1 MKVPK
6 CVILKPNGSDTA
18 IERINYRTDSEERDC
33 IPCIIII
40 IGSGPAGLS
49 AAIYSQRACLD
60 TIVIEKNGISG
71 GQVLNTWEVDNY
83 PGFPGVTGF
92 ELSRQFREH
101 ANKLGARVVQ
111 DEVVQVELSGNVKKV
126 VCEEETYEARCVI
139 LASGAHHRT
148 LEVPGEEELRGA
160 GVSYC
165 ATCDGAF
172 FRGRTV
178 AVVGGGDAAL
188 EDAIFLARMC
198 EKVYI
203 VHRRDKLRGAK
214 RLQERL
220 QALENIEFVWNSETA
235 AIEGNGQVEALRLR
249 QTKTGEEKRL
259 DVDGVFIAVGI
270 APESELYAGQLELD
284 EQGYIRADESGQTSV
299 PGVFAAG
306 DVRTKALRQILTAA
320 SDGANCVASA
330 ERYLQA

>member
-1 MKVPK
+1 MY
-6 CVILKPNGSDTA
+6 D
-18 IERINYRTDSEERDC
+18 
-33 IPCIIII
+33 III

-49 AAIYSQRACLD
+49 AAIYAQRACLD

-220 QALENIEFVWNSETA
+220 QALENIEFVWNSETV
-235 AIEGNGQVEALRLR
+235 AIEGNAQVEALRLR

-270 APESELYAGQLELD
+270 APERELYAGQLELD

>member
-1 MKVPK
+1 MY
-6 CVILKPNGSDTA
+6 D
-18 IERINYRTDSEERDC
+18 
-33 IPCIIII
+33 III

-49 AAIYSQRACLD
+49 AAIYAQRACLD

-111 DEVVQVELSGNVKKV
+111 DEVMQVELSGNVKKV

-249 QTKTGEEKRL
+249 QTQTGEERRL

>member
-1 MKVPK
+1 MY
-6 CVILKPNGSDTA
+6 D
-18 IERINYRTDSEERDC
+18 
-33 IPCIIII
+33 III

-49 AAIYSQRACLD
+49 AAIYAQRACLD

-148 LEVPGEEELRGA
+148 LEVPGEEELSGA

-235 AIEGNGQVEALRLR
+235 AIEGNAQVEALRLR
-249 QTKTGEEKRL
+249 QTKTGEERRL

>member
-1 MKVPK
+1 MY
-6 CVILKPNGSDTA
+6 D
-18 IERINYRTDSEERDC
+18 
-33 IPCIIII
+33 III

-49 AAIYSQRACLD
+49 AAIYAQRACLD

-220 QALENIEFVWNSETA
+220 QALENIEFVWNSETV
-235 AIEGNGQVEALRLR
+235 AIEGNAQVEALRLR
-249 QTKTGEEKRL
+249 QTQTGEEKRL

-284 EQGYIRADESGQTSV
+284 EQGYIRADESGQASV

>member
-1 MKVPK
+1 MY
-6 CVILKPNGSDTA
+6 D
-18 IERINYRTDSEERDC
+18 
-33 IPCIIII
+33 III

-49 AAIYSQRACLD
+49 AAIYAQRACLD

-203 VHRRDKLRGAK
+203 LHRRDKLRGAK

-220 QALENIEFVWNSETA
+220 QVLENIEFVWNSETA

-249 QTKTGEEKRL
+249 QTQTGEERRL

>member
-1 MKVPK
+1 MY
-6 CVILKPNGSDTA
+6 D
-18 IERINYRTDSEERDC
+18 
-33 IPCIIII
+33 III

-49 AAIYSQRACLD
+49 AAIYAQRACLD

-220 QALENIEFVWNSETA
+220 QALENVEFVWNSETV
-235 AIEGNGQVEALRLR
+235 AIEGNAQVEALRLR

>member
-1 MKVPK
+1 MY
-6 CVILKPNGSDTA
+6 D
-18 IERINYRTDSEERDC
+18 
-33 IPCIIII
+33 III

-49 AAIYSQRACLD
+49 AAIYAQRACLD

-111 DEVVQVELSGNVKKV
+111 DEVVQIELSGNVKKV

-220 QALENIEFVWNSETA
+220 QALENIEFVWNSETV
-235 AIEGNGQVEALRLR
+235 AIEGNAQVEALRLR
-249 QTKTGEEKRL
+249 QTQTGEERRL

>member
-1 MKVPK
+1 MY
-6 CVILKPNGSDTA
+6 D
-18 IERINYRTDSEERDC
+18 
-33 IPCIIII
+33 III

-49 AAIYSQRACLD
+49 AAIYAQRACLD

-188 EDAIFLARMC
+188 EDVIFLARMC

-220 QALENIEFVWNSETA
+220 QALENVEFVWNSETA
-235 AIEGNGQVEALRLR
+235 AVEGNGQVEALRLR
-249 QTKTGEEKRL
+249 QTQTGEEKRL

-330 ERYLQA
+330 ERYLQS

>member
-1 MKVPK
+1 MY
-6 CVILKPNGSDTA
+6 D
-18 IERINYRTDSEERDC
+18 
-33 IPCIIII
+33 III

-49 AAIYSQRACLD
+49 AAIYAQRACLD

-148 LEVPGEEELRGA
+148 LEVPGEEKLRGA

-220 QALENIEFVWNSETA
+220 QALENIEFVWNSETV
-235 AIEGNGQVEALRLR
+235 AIEGNAQVEALRLR
-249 QTKTGEEKRL
+249 QTKTGEERRL

>member
-1 MKVPK
+1 MY
-6 CVILKPNGSDTA
+6 D
-18 IERINYRTDSEERDC
+18 
-33 IPCIIII
+33 III

-49 AAIYSQRACLD
+49 AAIYAQRACLD

-71 GQVLNTWEVDNY
+71 GQVLSTWEVDNY

-249 QTKTGEEKRL
+249 QTQTGEERRL

>member
-1 MKVPK
+1 MY
-6 CVILKPNGSDTA
+6 D
-18 IERINYRTDSEERDC
+18 
-33 IPCIIII
+33 III

-49 AAIYSQRACLD
+49 AAIYAQRACLD

-165 ATCDGAF
+165 ATC
-172 FRGRTV
+172 

-220 QALENIEFVWNSETA
+220 QALENIEFVWNSETV
-235 AIEGNGQVEALRLR
+235 AIEGNAQVEALRLR
-249 QTKTGEEKRL
+249 QTQTGEERRL

>member
-1 MKVPK
+1 MY
-6 CVILKPNGSDTA
+6 D
-18 IERINYRTDSEERDC
+18 
-33 IPCIIII
+33 III

-49 AAIYSQRACLD
+49 AAIYAQRACLD

-126 VCEEETYEARCVI
+126 VCEEETYEARCVS

-220 QALENIEFVWNSETA
+220 QALENIEFVWNSETV
-235 AIEGNGQVEALRLR
+235 AIEGNAQVEALRLR
-249 QTKTGEEKRL
+249 QTKTGEERRL

>member
-1 MKVPK
+1 MY
-6 CVILKPNGSDTA
+6 D
-18 IERINYRTDSEERDC
+18 
-33 IPCIIII
+33 III

-49 AAIYSQRACLD
+49 AAIYAQRACLD
-60 TIVIEKNGISG
+60 TIVREKNGISG

-111 DEVVQVELSGNVKKV
+111 DEVVQVELSENVKKV

-188 EDAIFLARMC
+188 EDAMFLARMC

-249 QTKTGEEKRL
+249 QTKTGEERRL

>member
-1 MKVPK
+1 MY
-6 CVILKPNGSDTA
+6 D
-18 IERINYRTDSEERDC
+18 
-33 IPCIIII
+33 III

-49 AAIYSQRACLD
+49 AAIYAQRACLD

-220 QALENIEFVWNSETA
+220 QALENIEFVWNSETV
-235 AIEGNGQVEALRLR
+235 AIEGNAQVEALRLR

-259 DVDGVFIAVGI
+259 DVDGVFIAVGV

>member
-1 MKVPK
+1 MY
-6 CVILKPNGSDTA
+6 D
-18 IERINYRTDSEERDC
+18 
-33 IPCIIII
+33 III

-49 AAIYSQRACLD
+49 AAIYAQRACLD

-83 PGFPGVTGF
+83 PGFPGASGF

-101 ANKLGARVVQ
+101 ANKLGARFVQ
-111 DEVVQVELSGNVKKV
+111 DEVVRVELSGDVKKV
-126 VCEEETYEARCVI
+126 VCEEEIYEARSVI
-139 LASGAHHRT
+139 LASGAHHKS
-148 LEVPGEEELRGA
+148 LGVPGEEELRGA

-172 FRGRTV
+172 FRGKTV
-178 AVVGGGDAAL
+178 AVVGGGDVAL

-198 EKVYI
+198 EKVYV
-203 VHRRDKLRGAK
+203 VHRRDTLRGAK

-220 QALENIEFVWNSETA
+220 QALDNVEFVWNSETTS
-235 AIEGNGQVEALRLR
+235 IEGDGQVEALNLKD
-249 QTKTGEEKRL
+249 TKTGQICRL
-259 DVDGVFIAVGI
+259 EIDGVFIAVGI
-270 APESELYAGQLELD
+270 APESALYAGQIELD
-284 EQGYIRADESGQTSV
+284 GQGYIRADEDGQTSE

-306 DVRTKALRQILTAA
+306 DVRTKALRQILTATA
-320 SDGANCVASA
+320 DGANCVTSA

>member
-1 MKVPK
+1 MY
-6 CVILKPNGSDTA
+6 D
-18 IERINYRTDSEERDC
+18 
-33 IPCIIII
+33 III

-49 AAIYSQRACLD
+49 AAIYAQRACLD

-249 QTKTGEEKRL
+249 QTKIGEERRL

>member
-1 MKVPK
+1 MY
-6 CVILKPNGSDTA
+6 D
-18 IERINYRTDSEERDC
+18 
-33 IPCIIII
+33 III

-49 AAIYSQRACLD
+49 AAIYAQRACLD
-60 TIVIEKNGISG
+60 TLVIEKNGISG

-220 QALENIEFVWNSETA
+220 QVLENIEFVWNSETA

-249 QTKTGEEKRL
+249 QTQTGEERRL

>member
-1 MKVPK
+1 MY
-6 CVILKPNGSDTA
+6 D
-18 IERINYRTDSEERDC
+18 
-33 IPCIIII
+33 III

-49 AAIYSQRACLD
+49 AAIYAQRACLD

-71 GQVLNTWEVDNY
+71 GQVLNTWEGDNY

-220 QALENIEFVWNSETA
+220 QALENIEFVWNSETV
-235 AIEGNGQVEALRLR
+235 AIEGDAQVEALRLR
-249 QTKTGEEKRL
+249 QTKTGEERRL
-259 DVDGVFIAVGI
+259 DVEGVFIAVGI

>member
-1 MKVPK
+1 MY
-6 CVILKPNGSDTA
+6 D
-18 IERINYRTDSEERDC
+18 
-33 IPCIIII
+33 III

-49 AAIYSQRACLD
+49 AAIYAQRACLD

-220 QALENIEFVWNSETA
+220 QALENIEFVWNSETV
-235 AIEGNGQVEALRLR
+235 AIEGNAQVEALRLR
-249 QTKTGEEKRL
+249 QTKTGEERRL

-320 SDGANCVASA
+320 SDGANCVG
-330 ERYLQA
+330 L

>member
-1 MKVPK
+1 MY
-6 CVILKPNGSDTA
+6 D
-18 IERINYRTDSEERDC
+18 
-33 IPCIIII
+33 III

-49 AAIYSQRACLD
+49 AAIYAQRACLD

-101 ANKLGARVVQ
+101 ADKLGARVVQ

-220 QALENIEFVWNSETA
+220 QALENVEFVWNSETA

-249 QTKTGEEKRL
+249 QTKIGEERRL

>member
-1 MKVPK
+1 MY
-6 CVILKPNGSDTA
+6 D
-18 IERINYRTDSEERDC
+18 
-33 IPCIIII
+33 III

-49 AAIYSQRACLD
+49 AAIYAQRACLD

-220 QALENIEFVWNSETA
+220 QALENIEFVWNSETV
-235 AIEGNGQVEALRLR
+235 AIEGNAQVEALRLR
-249 QTKTGEEKRL
+249 QTQTGEEKRV

>member
-1 MKVPK
+1 MY
-6 CVILKPNGSDTA
+6 D
-18 IERINYRTDSEERDC
+18 
-33 IPCIIII
+33 III

-49 AAIYSQRACLD
+49 AAIYAQRACLD

-220 QALENIEFVWNSETA
+220 QALENIEFVRNSETA

-249 QTKTGEEKRL
+249 QTQTGEERRL

>member
-1 MKVPK
+1 MY
-6 CVILKPNGSDTA
+6 D
-18 IERINYRTDSEERDC
+18 
-33 IPCIIII
+33 III

-49 AAIYSQRACLD
+49 AAIYAQRACLD

-220 QALENIEFVWNSETA
+220 QALENIEFVWNSETV
-235 AIEGNGQVEALRLR
+235 AIEGNAQVEALRLR
-249 QTKTGEEKRL
+249 QSQTGEEKRL

>member
-1 MKVPK
+1 MY
-6 CVILKPNGSDTA
+6 D
-18 IERINYRTDSEERDC
+18 
-33 IPCIIII
+33 III

-49 AAIYSQRACLD
+49 AAIYAQRACLD

-220 QALENIEFVWNSETA
+220 QALENIEFVWNSETV
-235 AIEGNGQVEALRLR
+235 AIEGNAQVEALRLR
-249 QTKTGEEKRL
+249 QTKTGEERRL
-259 DVDGVFIAVGI
+259 GGDGVFIAVGI

>member
-1 MKVPK
+1 MY
-6 CVILKPNGSDTA
+6 D
-18 IERINYRTDSEERDC
+18 
-33 IPCIIII
+33 III

-49 AAIYSQRACLD
+49 AAIYAQRACLD
-60 TIVIEKNGISG
+60 TMVIEKNGSSG

-220 QALENIEFVWNSETA
+220 QALENIEFVWNSETV
-235 AIEGNGQVEALRLR
+235 AIEGNAQVEALRLR
-249 QTKTGEEKRL
+249 QTQTGEEKRL

>member
-1 MKVPK
+1 MY
-6 CVILKPNGSDTA
+6 D
-18 IERINYRTDSEERDC
+18 
-33 IPCIIII
+33 III

-49 AAIYSQRACLD
+49 AAIYAQRACLD

-220 QALENIEFVWNSETA
+220 QALENIEFVWNSETV
-235 AIEGNGQVEALRLR
+235 AIEGKAQVEALRLR

-320 SDGANCVASA
+320 SDGANCVASV

>member
-1 MKVPK
+1 MY
-6 CVILKPNGSDTA
+6 D
-18 IERINYRTDSEERDC
+18 
-33 IPCIIII
+33 III

-49 AAIYSQRACLD
+49 AAIYAQRACLD

-83 PGFPGVTGF
+83 LGFPGVTGF

-220 QALENIEFVWNSETA
+220 QALENIEFVGNSETV
-235 AIEGNGQVEALRLR
+235 AIEGNAQVEALRLR
-249 QTKTGEEKRL
+249 QTKTGEERRL

-306 DVRTKALRQILTAA
+306 DGRTKALRQILTAA

>member
-1 MKVPK
+1 MY
-6 CVILKPNGSDTA
+6 D
-18 IERINYRTDSEERDC
+18 
-33 IPCIIII
+33 III

-49 AAIYSQRACLD
+49 AAIYAQRACLD

-220 QALENIEFVWNSETA
+220 QALENIEFVWNSETV
-235 AIEGNGQVEALRLR
+235 AIEGDAQVEALRLR
-249 QTKTGEEKRL
+249 QTQTGEERRL
-259 DVDGVFIAVGI
+259 DVEGVFIAVGI

>member
-1 MKVPK
+1 MY
-6 CVILKPNGSDTA
+6 D
-18 IERINYRTDSEERDC
+18 
-33 IPCIIII
+33 III

-49 AAIYSQRACLD
+49 AAIYAQRACLD

-284 EQGYIRADESGQTSV
+284 EQGYIRADESGQKSV

>member
-1 MKVPK
+1 MY
-6 CVILKPNGSDTA
+6 D
-18 IERINYRTDSEERDC
+18 
-33 IPCIIII
+33 III

-49 AAIYSQRACLD
+49 AAIYAQRACLD

-188 EDAIFLARMC
+188 EDAIFLARRC

-220 QALENIEFVWNSETA
+220 QALENVEFVWNSETA
-235 AIEGNGQVEALRLR
+235 AIEGNAQVEALRLR
-249 QTKTGEEKRL
+249 QTKTGEERRL

>member
-1 MKVPK
+1 MY
-6 CVILKPNGSDTA
+6 D
-18 IERINYRTDSEERDC
+18 
-33 IPCIIII
+33 III

-49 AAIYSQRACLD
+49 AAIYAQRACLD

-320 SDGANCVASA
+320 SDGANCVTSA

>member
-1 MKVPK
+1 MY
-6 CVILKPNGSDTA
+6 D
-18 IERINYRTDSEERDC
+18 
-33 IPCIIII
+33 III

-49 AAIYSQRACLD
+49 AAIYAQRACLD

-220 QALENIEFVWNSETA
+220 QALENIEFVWNSETV
-235 AIEGNGQVEALRLR
+235 AIEGNAQVEALRLR
-249 QTKTGEEKRL
+249 QTKTGEERRL

>member
-1 MKVPK
+1 MY
-6 CVILKPNGSDTA
+6 D
-18 IERINYRTDSEERDC
+18 
-33 IPCIIII
+33 III

-49 AAIYSQRACLD
+49 AAIYAQRACLD

-220 QALENIEFVWNSETA
+220 QALENIEFVWNSETV
-235 AIEGNGQVEALRLR
+235 AIEGDAQVEALRLR

>member
-1 MKVPK
+1 MY
-6 CVILKPNGSDTA
+6 D
-18 IERINYRTDSEERDC
+18 
-33 IPCIIII
+33 III

-49 AAIYSQRACLD
+49 AAIYAQRACLD

-220 QALENIEFVWNSETA
+220 QALENIEFVWNSETV
-235 AIEGNGQVEALRLR
+235 AIEGKAQVEALRLR

-306 DVRTKALRQILTAA
+306 DVRTKALRQILT
-320 SDGANCVASA
+320 VTK
-330 ERYLQA
+330 

>member
-1 MKVPK
+1 MY
-6 CVILKPNGSDTA
+6 D
-18 IERINYRTDSEERDC
+18 
-33 IPCIIII
+33 III

-49 AAIYSQRACLD
+49 AAIYAQRACLD

-83 PGFPGVTGF
+83 PGFPGVSGF

-101 ANKLGARVVQ
+101 ANKLGARFVQ

-214 RLQERL
+214 RLQERV
-220 QALENIEFVWNSETA
+220 QALENIEFVWNSETV

-249 QTKTGEEKRL
+249 QTKTGEERRL

>member
-1 MKVPK
+1 MY
-6 CVILKPNGSDTA
+6 D
-18 IERINYRTDSEERDC
+18 
-33 IPCIIII
+33 III

-49 AAIYSQRACLD
+49 AAIYAQRACLD

-188 EDAIFLARMC
+188 EDAILLARMC

-220 QALENIEFVWNSETA
+220 QALENIEFVWNSETV
-235 AIEGNGQVEALRLR
+235 AIEGNAQVEALRLR
-249 QTKTGEEKRL
+249 QTKTGEERRL

>member
-1 MKVPK
+1 MY
-6 CVILKPNGSDTA
+6 D
-18 IERINYRTDSEERDC
+18 
-33 IPCIIII
+33 III

-49 AAIYSQRACLD
+49 AAIYAQRACLD

-71 GQVLNTWEVDNY
+71 GQVLNTWEGDNY

-220 QALENIEFVWNSETA
+220 QALENIEFVWNSETV
-235 AIEGNGQVEALRLR
+235 AIEGKAQVEALRLR

>member
-1 MKVPK
+1 MY
-6 CVILKPNGSDTA
+6 D
-18 IERINYRTDSEERDC
+18 
-33 IPCIIII
+33 III

-49 AAIYSQRACLD
+49 AAIYAQRACLD

-126 VCEEETYEARCVI
+126 VCEEETYETRCVI

-235 AIEGNGQVEALRLR
+235 AIEGNAQVEALRLR
-249 QTKTGEEKRL
+249 QTKTGEERRL

>member
-1 MKVPK
+1 MY
-6 CVILKPNGSDTA
+6 D
-18 IERINYRTDSEERDC
+18 
-33 IPCIIII
+33 III

-49 AAIYSQRACLD
+49 AAIYAQRACLD

-220 QALENIEFVWNSETA
+220 QALENIEFVWNSETV
-235 AIEGNGQVEALRLR
+235 AIEGNAQVEALRLR

-270 APESELYAGQLELD
+270 APESELYAGQLEID

-330 ERYLQA
+330 ERYLQS